1 MWKSHSVCAVLARR
15 TASRSQPAA
24 SPLYSKV
31 ITRPIPQRVSRRFR
45 KRGRVE
51 NRAEGEMI
59 KQPCLSQCDCEKS
72 RQITEVIIRAIVGRA
87 RACEWKSAHRRSGRS
102 SLGSSNTARGPS
114 PSHRPRANISQSRDP
129 GKKPCQREE
138 TSGDV
143 ILVWLF
149 KQCTH
154 TLSHTHRERQQCR
167 PKEEEFLGVES
178 ARSGHQDAPGPV
190 YKPSALNFIKLWL

>member
-1 MWKSHSVCAVLARR
+1 MRLRKESPNHRGNNKS
-15 TASRSQPAA
+15 
-24 SPLYSKV
+24 
-31 ITRPIPQRVSRRFR
+31 
-45 KRGRVE
+45 
-51 NRAEGEMI
+51 
-59 KQPCLSQCDCEKS
+59 DCWP
-72 RQITEVIIRAIVGRA
+72 RA

-102 SLGSSNTARGPS
+102 SARSLGSSNTARGPS

-190 YKPSALNFIKLWL
+190 YKPSALNFIKLWLKFSSRVNFYLVKGLALV

>member
-1 MWKSHSVCAVLARR
+1 MRLRKE
-15 TASRSQPAA
+15 
-24 SPLYSKV
+24 SP
-31 ITRPIPQRVSRRFR
+31 
-45 KRGRVE
+45 
-51 NRAEGEMI
+51 NRA
-59 KQPCLSQCDCEKS
+59 
-72 RQITEVIIRAIVGRA
+72 EVIIRAIVGRA
-87 RACEWKSAHRRSGRS
+87 RPRVNGKVHTALEWSLARSLACLVGGS
-102 SLGSSNTARGPS
+102 SSSNTARRGPS

-167 PKEEEFLGVES
+167 PKEEEFLDADS
-178 ARSGHQDAPGPV
+178 ARSGRQDAPGPV
-190 YKPSALNFIKLWL
+190 LHLLLQICSKNDRNNCRW